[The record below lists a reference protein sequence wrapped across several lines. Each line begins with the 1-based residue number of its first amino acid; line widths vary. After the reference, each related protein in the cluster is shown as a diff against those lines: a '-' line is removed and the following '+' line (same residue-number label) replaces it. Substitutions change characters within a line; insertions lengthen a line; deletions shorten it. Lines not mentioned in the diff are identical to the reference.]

1 MLALC
6 PGEPPFLASF
16 QAQPTSTGHTALYT
30 CRGEFHAEPPKLVSV
45 LRALGLC
52 FEPPG
57 LPSAS

>member
-1 MLALC
+1 MLTLC
-6 PGEPPFLASF
+6 LGEPLVLGSL
-16 QAQPTSTGHTALYT
+16 QAQPTSAGHTALYT
-30 CRGEFHAEPPKLVSV
+30 CCGEFHAEPPKLVSV